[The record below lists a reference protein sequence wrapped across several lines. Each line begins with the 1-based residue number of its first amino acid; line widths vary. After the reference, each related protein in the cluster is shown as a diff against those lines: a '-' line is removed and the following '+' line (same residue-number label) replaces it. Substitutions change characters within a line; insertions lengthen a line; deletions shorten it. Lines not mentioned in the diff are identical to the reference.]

1 MGVLSSQSGQDLVW
15 RFAELGSRLDGFC
28 ANAPT
33 RGRRRLMASSASW
46 QHSHLYPGPLPTQ
59 NTFIHFPVSLEGFH
73 ERQAFSCPVT
83 PVSEPG
89 EAAMWAGPCCISS
102 HAGLDRHLL
111 QLGLPHLLPKSA
123 HDTREK
129 STAAPQVLQGM
140 EDRELV
146 LDPSLDEVQGD
157 LAKVLATQARL
168 VNQKERSLKRAE
180 DWYRTAEMA
189 VEEGDDERAKEAWS
203 LRQSALQEATGLQN
217 QIDAMTGNVEDV
229 EELFESVKALE
240 ARVGRGLQE
249 ERSTDM

>member
-1 MGVLSSQSGQDLVW
+1 
-15 RFAELGSRLDGFC
+15 
-28 ANAPT
+28 
-33 RGRRRLMASSASW
+33 
-46 QHSHLYPGPLPTQ
+46 
-59 NTFIHFPVSLEGFH
+59 
-73 ERQAFSCPVT
+73 
-83 PVSEPG
+83 
-89 EAAMWAGPCCISS
+89 
-102 HAGLDRHLL
+102 
-111 QLGLPHLLPKSA
+111 
-123 HDTREK
+123 
-129 STAAPQVLQGM
+129 M

-157 LAKVLATQARL
+157 LAKARL